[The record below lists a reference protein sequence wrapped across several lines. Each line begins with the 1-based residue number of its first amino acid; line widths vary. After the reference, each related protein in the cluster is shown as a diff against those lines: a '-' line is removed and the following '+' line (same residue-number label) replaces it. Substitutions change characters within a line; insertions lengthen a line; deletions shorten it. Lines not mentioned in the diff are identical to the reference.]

1 KVTSWSLMSRTV
13 RKIRLKGM
21 ELNAD
26 ESTIVVNYIQDVCVM
41 DARGK
46 VISTESTPGQKSV
59 RVREVGAD
67 LELKA
72 DQVMQA
78 ASKYIMPKQRDELIR
93 LLGALRAYQGSQ
105 GRPGSSRKQGSLRQQ
120 QVPPVEEAPANHY
133 EAIFRLLPDASP
145 SSIEMYKDKL
155 YEDAIEEK
163 LMGARYLLRLC
174 VDPRTFVY
182 ISRQAMSTEGNQGG
196 FNCACFLCL
205 STYTS
210 LHPLLSASQCGGIT
224 LKLVD
229 HEVQERAR
237 ALRQGVDQCRI
248 SQDPGGLA
256 REERK
261 VMKQNKLLRICLLT
275 LLHLAED
282 VKVERKMVNGKLP
295 TLIARLLDRTW
306 EPLLT
311 VCLVFLKKLS
321 VFGEAKDQ
329 MVESGVLRP
338 LVANCVLRHKSGLV
352 GVLALQVLYN
362 LSFDPEVRNSLSES
376 GVMTSLVTILREQPS
391 CRQLVLRLLYH
402 FSFDDR
408 CKSEL
413 CFCEDFIPMLLQLVV
428 QFPDPRVGAD
438 IMAVMVN
445 MSTHQRSAQLMLQSG
460 LWPDLVHRGIKYRD
474 CLVLKVMR
482 NVSGHGRDLQ
492 ELFCQVMSSSALSHW
507 TVELVRMARHC
518 SEGMSGGDE
527 KADAA
532 AGIVVEVLGL
542 LANFTTPGTVDWGEL
557 CSIDDNGFLLDLVTE
572 QLMPGFT
579 GDDVLLESV
588 MVVGVIAASRD
599 PEVGER
605 LCENPLLLRR
615 LIDLLTAKQE
625 DDEIVLQLLWTF
637 HMLLSNP
644 ETSEAVL
651 EDQDAQVVHYM
662 LELIRDSNPMIAGQA
677 SAALGLVAELEM
689 VRASKVSTEPG
700 RSTSIL
706 FDKVRQ
712 ARFEAYNQAWMAE
725 VERAGESVYYGT
737 EHTGEEASTGSGD
750 REMSLMHHNLAFADV
765 LDDRLWE
772 EEEEGDEIYSLG
784 SSSSSAEHV
793 TYL

>member
-1 KVTSWSLMSRTV
+1 KVASWSLMSRTV

-26 ESTIVVNYIQDVCVM
+26 ESTIVVNYMQDVCVM
-41 DARGK
+41 DAKGK

-78 ASKYIMPKQRDELIR
+78 ASKYIMPKQRVELIR
-93 LLGALRAYQGSQ
+93 LLGALRAYHQGSQ

-120 QVPPVEEAPANHY
+120 QVPPVEEAPVNHY
-133 EAIFRLLPDASP
+133 ETIFRLLPDASP

-155 YEDAIEEK
+155 YEDTVEEK
-163 LMGARYLLRLC
+163 LMGARYFLRLC
-174 VDPRTFVY
+174 VDPRTFEY
-182 ISRQAMSTEGNQGG
+182 ISRQAMSTEGDQGG

-205 STYTS
+205 STYAS

-306 EPLLT
+306 EPLLR

-329 MVESGVLRP
+329 MVEAGVLRP
-338 LVANCVLRHKSGLV
+338 LVANCVLRHSSGLV
-352 GVLALQVLYN
+352 GVLALQVLHN

-376 GVMTSLVTILREQPS
+376 GVMTALVTILREQPS

-438 IMAVMVN
+438 LMAVMVN
-445 MSTHQRSAQLMLQSG
+445 MSTHQRSAQLMMQSG
-460 LWPDLVHRGIKYRD
+460 LWPDLVRRGIKFRD
-474 CLVLKVMR
+474 SLVLKVMR

-492 ELFCQVMSSSALSHW
+492 ELFCQVMSNSALSHW

-542 LANFTTPGTVDWGEL
+542 LANFTTPGTIDWGEL

-599 PEVGER
+599 PEVGAR

-644 ETSEAVL
+644 ETSDVVL
-651 EDQDAQVVHYM
+651 EDQDGQVVHYM

-689 VRASKVSTEPG
+689 VRASKVSTETG

-712 ARFEAYNQAWMAE
+712 ARFEAYNQAWVAE

-750 REMSLMHHNLAFADV
+750 REMSLMHHNLAFADM
-765 LDDRLWE
+765 LDDRLWG
-772 EEEEGDEIYSLG
+772 EEGDEIYSIG
-784 SSSSSAEHV
+784 SSSTSEHV